1 MVYIATSRKATTEA
15 LTNFVP
21 VSDPDIQYGSGV
33 DQITPGQFDDS
44 IRGFG
49 DEVLGKC
56 DGCWI
61 VEWTSLPAGYMI
73 AHARGAGEV
82 LAMREYPAASVQGF
96 FTEEFSPDGNLQ
108 EMRMLRFAGF
118 GVQNRVAALAYFVG
132 GGAWAIPTG
141 YNAPLAV

>member
-1 MVYIATSRKATTEA
+1 VVYIATSRKATTEA

-73 AHARGAGEV
+73 AHARGA
-82 LAMREYPAASVQGF
+82 LQQNPAARVK
-96 FTEEFSPDGNLQ
+96 SPADRTAEDEKIKYISRLQ
-108 EMRMLRFAGF
+108 MQKMLDLFLLHLF
-118 GVQNRVAALAYFVG
+118 QL
-132 GGAWAIPTG
+132 
-141 YNAPLAV
+141 L